1 MCQDVTLQPYNMAKQ
16 LQPPPV
22 DYLLYIRESRGIQ
35 NFVIA
40 DKMELLESPVSDDE
54 SGYGNGILEKHMTMS
69 ILVTFKIHN

>member
-22 DYLLYIRESRGIQ
+22 DYLLYMRESRDIQ

-40 DKMELLESPVSDDE
+40 DEMKPLESQYLDS
-54 SGYGNGILEKHMTMS
+54 
-69 ILVTFKIHN
+69 